1 MKQEDSLARLSVSM
15 RPEIIGPKR
24 RIAVAAAMLLA
35 ASAVTATE
43 IDTGSPDL
51 KLRWDNTIKYS
62 TAFRVKSPS
71 AIQTTVGENTINF
84 DDGDRNFGKGL
95 ISSRVDLL
103 SEIDL
108 TYQNVGARISGA
120 AWYDSVYHRKTDNNS
135 PFTFNA
141 VSVPYTDFP
150 RATRDLHGSKAELL
164 DAFLFAKGDIGGMA
178 GAVRVGRHALVYGE
192 TLFFGNNGIAA
203 AQGPIDVV
211 KLQSVPNTQF
221 KELIRPIGQVSGQLQ
236 LNAGLSIGGYYQYR
250 WDKNRLPGAGSY
262 FSTADFLD
270 EGGERVLT
278 GVDPATGQ
286 LLGLMRGRD
295 YRASNSGQGGL
306 QIKWTPEGS
315 SVDLGFYVARYH
327 DKSPQFV
334 VRPALGDYGLYY
346 HEGILTAGVSASTNV
361 ADVAV
366 SVEASVRH
374 NAPLS
379 NAATSD
385 LFGIVPVAFGG
396 PRSPADNDDNTTY
409 PVGKTA
415 HLNISLLATLPASV
429 IAQEASL
436 AAELALNRVTSVTRN
451 TGMIDPNSQ
460 RSAVGL
466 RAVYTPTYRQVRPGL
481 DIDVPIGIGYTPH
494 GRSMAVGS
502 SFGADRGGDI
512 SIGLSGAFEST
523 WFAGVTFTHYYGPEG
538 TSGRV
543 THAPQNEPQI
553 SFVYE
558 QTLKDRDFIS
568 FSIRRAF

>member
-1 MKQEDSLARLSVSM
+1 MKQEDILARLSVSM
-15 RPEIIGPKR
+15 RPDIRGPKR
-24 RIAVAAAMLLA
+24 RVAVAAAMLLA

-43 IDTGSPDL
+43 IDTGSQDV

-62 TAFRVKSPS
+62 TAFRVKAPS
-71 AIQTTVGENTINF
+71 AMQTTVGENTINF

-95 ISSRVDLL
+95 ISNRVDLL

-108 TYQNVGARISGA
+108 TYQNVGARVSGA
-120 AWYDSVYHRKTDNNS
+120 AWYDSVYHRRTDNNS
-135 PFTFNA
+135 PFTYNP
-141 VSVPYTDFP
+141 VSVPSNEFP
-150 RATRDLHGSKAELL
+150 RNTRDLHGSKAELL
-164 DAFLFAKGDIGGMA
+164 DAFLFAKGEVGGMA

-221 KELIRPIGQVSGQLQ
+221 KELIRPVGQVSGQLQ

-250 WDKNRLPGAGSY
+250 WEKNRLPGVGSY
-262 FSTADFLD
+262 FSTADFFD
-270 EGGERVLT
+270 EGGERVFA
-278 GVDPATGQ
+278 GVDPVTGQ
-286 LLGLMRGRD
+286 PTSLMRGKD

-327 DKSPQFV
+327 DKSPQV
-334 VRPALGDYGLYY
+334 VLRPALGDYGLYY
-346 HEGILTAGVSASTNV
+346 AEGILTAGVSATTSISDISV
-361 ADVAV
+361 G
-366 SVEASVRH
+366 VEASVRR

-379 NAATSD
+379 NASTVD
-385 LFGIVPVAFGG
+385 LFGLVPVAFGG
-396 PRSPADNDDNTTY
+396 PSAAADNQHNNSY

-415 HLNISLLATLPASV
+415 HLNISLLATMPASV

-436 AAELALNRVTSVTRN
+436 AAEIALNRVTSVTRN
-451 TGMIDPNSQ
+451 ADAIDPNAQ
-460 RSAVGL
+460 RNAISL
-466 RAVYTPTYRQVRPGL
+466 RSVYTPTYRQVRPGL

-494 GRSMAVGS
+494 GRSLALGP
-502 SFGADRGGDI
+502 SFGPDHGGDI
-512 SIGLSGAFEST
+512 SIGLNAAFEST
-523 WFAGVTFTHYYGPEG
+523 WYAGLTFTHYYGPEA
-538 TSGRV
+538 TTARL
-543 THAPQNEPQI
+543 THAPQNQPQI
-553 SFVYE
+553 SFNYE